1 MEGLLLILLIV
12 ILILV
17 IGTKNRMAAVEREL
31 QTTRLQMQELMKML
45 AKRVT
50 GERGPETQVHESAVP
65 QPIPAPFAPTTPLPE
80 PISLGGIP
88 VEHER
93 FVGAAEEV
101 KPPIITP
108 PPVISTPPENAPAPG
123 PSLPSEPRPLFPEEP
138 ATVPTFSH
146 SSHSPHYAPPPP
158 PRPSFLERNPDLE
171 KFIGENL
178 INKIGIAILVLGL
191 GLLLQY
197 AIGKG
202 YIGETAQTLIGIA
215 SGGVLL
221 FIAHRLR
228 EKFRAFS
235 SVLVGGGLSVLY
247 FSIAIGF
254 QQYHIIGQTA
264 AFALMV
270 GISALGVLLTLVY
283 DRRELAVIALLGGFA
298 TPFMVSTG
306 DGNFKVLFTYLL
318 ILNAGMLALA
328 NFKKWP
334 IINILSFAL
343 TWLLFTFWALFKFDS
358 LQPAPVW
365 TAMAFATAFYAVFF
379 AMILLYDL
387 RHRTAFKPLD
397 YSLLLLNTALFFSVS
412 MRFLSELDT
421 RVGGLLCVLLAA
433 VNVAFA
439 LRFFRDERVPRNLV
453 YLLIGIVLTFIS
465 LAAPIQ
471 LDGNYIT
478 LFWAAEGVL
487 LVWFAHRSGI
497 KLVERASM
505 AVTVLMVISLLMDL
519 QGYGWVREQ
528 PLLPVVNR
536 LFITGIAAI
545 VSLALQHRLWAS
557 WARGHE
563 PLYGLSVGP
572 LRGIYAA
579 AATVLGF
586 TVGLLELNYQLDRFL
601 PDGSVAMAEMA
612 FILLYLLLV
621 DRFTRNATQAVR
633 YVVGGLF
640 GLAFLLFITWHYDM
654 GMKQLQ
660 QFLVGGDDLGHMV
673 AHYAALALMV
683 ALIVRVMRW
692 SREVLHVRSSN
703 WNVYAWAICILL
715 VVVASQ
721 ELDHIL
727 LAMQPASEDP
737 YAIHHAL
744 YKART
749 AGYPILW
756 GVGSFLFMTYG
767 MKARLRTV
775 RIIALTLFGITL
787 VKLFLF
793 DIKGAS
799 EGARVAA
806 FISLGVL
813 LLVISFLYQKLKV
826 LLKDDADAPT
836 N

>member
-45 AKRVT
+45 AKRVA
-50 GERGPETQVHESAVP
+50 GEKGPAAPPQQADATAPQVRPEPVAATT
-65 QPIPAPFAPTTPLPE
+65 PAPEAPT
-80 PISLGGIP
+80 SLGGIP
-88 VEHER
+88 LEHER
-93 FVGAAEEV
+93 FVGAVEEE

-108 PPVISTPPENAPAPG
+108 PPVFSPAPE
-123 PSLPSEPRPLFPEEP
+123 PVPAPRPLLITEPRPLLPEEP
-138 ATVPTFSH
+138 ATTSTFAH
-146 SSHSPHYAPPPP
+146 STLPPPP
-158 PRPSFLERNPDLE
+158 RRPSFLERNPDLE

-191 GLLLQY
+191 GLLLDY

-202 YIGETAQTLIGIA
+202 LISDTVLTLIGIA

-221 FIAHRLR
+221 FVAHRLR
-228 EKFRAFS
+228 DNFRAFS
-235 SVLVGGGLSVLY
+235 SVLVGGGLAVLY
-247 FSIAIGF
+247 FSIAFAF
-254 QQYHIIGQTA
+254 QKFHIIGQTA
-264 AFALMV
+264 AFAIMV

-306 DGNFKVLFTYLL
+306 DGNYKVLFTYLL

-343 TWLLFTFWALFKFDS
+343 TWLLFGAWALVSFGGIE
-358 LQPAPVW
+358 PEPVW
-365 TAMAFATAFYAVFF
+365 PAMGFATAFYAVFF

-397 YSLLLLNTALFFSVS
+397 YSLFLLNTALFFSLS

-433 VNVAFA
+433 VNVVFA

-519 QGYGWVREQ
+519 GLYNAPRHIPMQ
-528 PLLPVVNR
+528 PLVNR
-536 LFITGIAAI
+536 LFITGLAAI
-545 VSLALQHRLWAS
+545 GSLVLQHRLWAN
-557 WARGHE
+557 WAREHE
-563 PLYGLSVGP
+563 PLYGLSVGS
-572 LRGIYAA
+572 LRGFYAA

-586 TVGLLELNYQLDRFL
+586 IVGLLELNYQLDRFL

-621 DRFTRNATQAVR
+621 DRFTRNAASAVR
-633 YVVGGLF
+633 YFVGGLF

-654 GMKQLQ
+654 GMKQLKQ
-660 QFLVGGDDLGHMV
+660 YLIGGDDLGHMLT
-673 AHYAALALMV
+673 HYAALALLV
-683 ALIVRVMRW
+683 VLIIRVMRW
-692 SREVLHVRSSN
+692 SREVLQLRSSN
-703 WNVYAWAICILL
+703 WNVYAWAMCALL
-715 VVVASQ
+715 VIIASQ

-727 LAMQPASEDP
+727 LAMQPATEDP
-737 YAIHHAL
+737 YTIHHAL

-767 MKARLRTV
+767 MKARLRMV
-775 RIIALTLFGITL
+775 RIIALTLFGVTL

-826 LLKDDADAPT
+826 LLKDDTDAPT
-836 N
+836 E

>member
-45 AKRVT
+45 AKRVA
-50 GERGPETQVHESAVP
+50 GEKGPAAPPQQADATAPQVRPEPVAATT
-65 QPIPAPFAPTTPLPE
+65 PAPEAPT
-80 PISLGGIP
+80 SLGGIP
-88 VEHER
+88 LEHER
-93 FVGAAEEV
+93 FVGAVEEE

-108 PPVISTPPENAPAPG
+108 PPVFSPAPE
-123 PSLPSEPRPLFPEEP
+123 PVPAPRPLLITEPRPLLPEEP
-138 ATVPTFSH
+138 ATTSTFAH
-146 SSHSPHYAPPPP
+146 STPPPP
-158 PRPSFLERNPDLE
+158 PRRPSFLERNPDLE

-191 GLLLQY
+191 GLLLDY

-202 YIGETAQTLIGIA
+202 LISDTVLTLIGIA

-221 FIAHRLR
+221 FVAHRLR
-228 EKFRAFS
+228 DNFRAFS
-235 SVLVGGGLSVLY
+235 SVLVGGGLAVLY
-247 FSIAIGF
+247 FSIAFAF
-254 QQYHIIGQTA
+254 QKFHIIGQTA
-264 AFALMV
+264 AFAIMV

-306 DGNFKVLFTYLL
+306 DGNYKVLFTYLL

-343 TWLLFTFWALFKFDS
+343 TWLLFGAWALVSFGGIE
-358 LQPAPVW
+358 PEPVW
-365 TAMAFATAFYAVFF
+365 PAMGFATAFYAVFF

-397 YSLLLLNTALFFSVS
+397 YSLFLLNTALFFSLS

-433 VNVAFA
+433 VNVVFA

-519 QGYGWVREQ
+519 GQYNAPRHIAML
-528 PLLPVVNR
+528 PLVNR
-536 LFITGIAAI
+536 LFITGLAAI
-545 VSLALQHRLWAS
+545 GSLVLQHRLWAN
-557 WARGHE
+557 WAREHE
-563 PLYGLSVGP
+563 PLYGLSVGS

-586 TVGLLELNYQLDRFL
+586 IVGLLELNYQLDRFL

-612 FILLYLLLV
+612 FILLSLLLV
-621 DRFTRNATQAVR
+621 DRFTRNAVSAVR
-633 YVVGGLF
+633 YFVGGLF

-654 GMKQLQ
+654 GMKQLKQ
-660 QFLVGGDDLGHMV
+660 YLIGGDDLGHMLT
-673 AHYAALALMV
+673 HYAALALLV
-683 ALIVRVMRW
+683 VLIIRVMRW
-692 SREVLHVRSSN
+692 SREVLQLRSSN
-703 WNVYAWAICILL
+703 WNVYAWAMCALL
-715 VVVASQ
+715 VIIASQ

-737 YAIHHAL
+737 YTIHHAL

-767 MKARLRTV
+767 MRARLRTV
-775 RIIALTLFGITL
+775 RIIALTLFGVTL

-836 N
+836 E

>member
-45 AKRVT
+45 AKRVA
-50 GERGPETQVHESAVP
+50 GSPEHSTPPQEAEAAAP
-65 QPIPAPFAPTTPLPE
+65 QPKHEPVAATTPAPEAPT
-80 PISLGGIP
+80 SLGGIP
-88 VEHER
+88 LEHER
-93 FVGAAEEV
+93 FVGALEDE

-108 PPVISTPPENAPAPG
+108 PPVFSPAPE
-123 PSLPSEPRPLFPEEP
+123 PVPAPRPLLITEPRPLLPEEP
-138 ATVPTFSH
+138 ASTSTFAH
-146 SSHSPHYAPPPP
+146 STPPPP
-158 PRPSFLERNPDLE
+158 PHRPSFLERNPDLE

-221 FIAHRLR
+221 FFAHRLR

-247 FSIAIGF
+247 FSIAIAF

-264 AFALMV
+264 AFAIMV

-306 DGNFKVLFTYLL
+306 EGNYKVLFTYLL

-334 IINILSFAL
+334 IINILAFTL
-343 TWLLFTFWALFKFDS
+343 TWLLFGFWALVSFGGIE
-358 LQPAPVW
+358 PEPVW
-365 TAMAFATAFYAVFF
+365 PAMGFATAFYAVFF

-397 YSLLLLNTALFFSVS
+397 YSLFLLNTAFFFSVS

-433 VNVAFA
+433 VNVVFA

-519 QGYGWVREQ
+519 GLYNAPRHIAMQ
-528 PLLPVVNR
+528 PLVNR
-536 LFITGIAAI
+536 LFITGLAAI
-545 VSLALQHRLWAS
+545 GSLALQHRLWAN
-557 WARGHE
+557 WAREHE
-563 PLYGLSVGP
+563 PLYGLGVAS
-572 LRGIYAA
+572 LRGFYAA
-579 AATVLGF
+579 SSTVLGF
-586 TVGLLELNYQLDRFL
+586 IVGLLELNYQLDRFL

-612 FILLYLLLV
+612 YILLYLLLV
-621 DRFTRNATQAVR
+621 DRFTRNAASAVR
-633 YVVGGLF
+633 YFVGGMF
-640 GLAFLLFITWHYDM
+640 GIAFLLFITWHYDM
-654 GMKQLQ
+654 GMKQLKQ
-660 QFLVGGDDLGHMV
+660 YLIGGDDLGHMLT
-673 AHYAALALMV
+673 HYAALALLV
-683 ALIVRVMRW
+683 VLIIRVMRW
-692 SREVLHVRSSN
+692 SREVLQLRSSN
-703 WNVYAWAICILL
+703 WNVYAWAMCALL
-715 VVVASQ
+715 VIFASQ

-737 YAIHHAL
+737 YTIHHAL

-775 RIIALTLFGITL
+775 RIIALTLFGVTL

-836 N
+836 E